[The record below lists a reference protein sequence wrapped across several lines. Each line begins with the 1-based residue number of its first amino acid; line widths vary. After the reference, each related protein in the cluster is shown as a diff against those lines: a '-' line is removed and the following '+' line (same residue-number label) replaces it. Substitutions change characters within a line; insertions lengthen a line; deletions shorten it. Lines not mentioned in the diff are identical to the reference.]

1 MKKTVLALFLLLAV
15 ISMTGCSSIQERI
28 AQPVATISGKVVVPS
43 GQVPTGIKIT
53 VAGDKDKTSAYVN
66 SYGYYNL
73 ELRESGKYLLMARG
87 ENFDPAFVWVDAVVE
102 ETVKPENI
110 TMSQKI
116 TGEALWIASLIDFP
130 DAKSFSVKAISPTW
144 SQGPVAMNDDGL
156 NGDLLA
162 NDGIYT
168 LRMTNITSGYQ
179 QYSFIWKDIDGKENT
194 ASDPHAE
201 STYNRNS
208 TIYIPEATVKQVK
221 GSVTSDLT
229 GVNYSEVKLATKKGS
244 RTTQLNSDGSYVF
257 AMEGSGREY
266 LVFRSENFNIKVVP
280 VNLSSINVLELD
292 KVTLSSKQSGELK
305 VMLVASD
312 FAKCENPTVVGDFT
326 NWQPQ
331 QLYDDGTYGDETAG
345 DGVYTRTFTGIGAGY
360 HKYAFNITET
370 NQVKDP
376 YQESGDSSYSIIQV
390 K

>member
-1 MKKTVLALFLLLAV
+1 MKKTVLALFLLLAA
-15 ISMTGCSSIQERI
+15 IYTTGCNSIQERL
-28 AQPVATISGKVVVPS
+28 AQPVATISGKVVVPG

-53 VAGDKDKTSAYVN
+53 VAGDSSKSAFVN

-73 ELRESGKYLLMARG
+73 ELKESGKFLLMARG
-87 ENFDPAFVWVDAVVE
+87 ENFDPAFVWVDAKVE

-116 TGEALWIASLIDFP
+116 TNEALFMTSLIDFP
-130 DAKSFSVKAISPTW
+130 NAKSFAIKAISPTW
-144 SQGPVAMNDDGL
+144 TQGTVEMNDNGE
-156 NGDLLA
+156 NGDVLA
-162 NDGIYT
+162 NDGIFS

-179 QYSFIWKDIDGKENT
+179 QYSIVWTDSDGKSNT
-194 ASDPHAE
+194 VSDPHAE
-201 STYNRNS
+201 STYNKNS
-208 TIYIPEATVKQVK
+208 TIYIPEAAVKQVK

-244 RTTQLNSDGSYVF
+244 RTTTLNSDGSYVF

-266 LVFRSENFNIKVVP
+266 LVFRSETYHIKVVP
-280 VNLSSINVLELD
+280 VDLSSINVLE
-292 KVTLSSKQSGELK
+292 VPQTTLASKKSGELR

-312 FAKCENPTVVGDFT
+312 FATCENPTVVGDFT

-345 DGVYTRTFTGIGAGY
+345 DGVYTRTFTGIAAGY
-360 HKYAFNITET
+360 HKYAFNITST

>member
-1 MKKTVLALFLLLAV
+1 MKKTVLALFLLLAA
-15 ISMTGCSSIQERI
+15 ISTTGCSSIQERV

-43 GQVPTGIKIT
+43 GQVPTGVKIT
-53 VAGDKDKTSAYVN
+53 VAGDSSKTAYVN

-73 ELRESGKYLLMARG
+73 ELKESGKFLLMARG
-87 ENFDPAFVWVDAVVE
+87 EGFDPSFVWVDARVE
-102 ETVKPENI
+102 ETVKPEDI
-110 TMSQKI
+110 KMSQKI
-116 TGEALWIASLIDFP
+116 TNEALFMASLIDFP
-130 DAKSFSVKAISPTW
+130 DAKSFAIKAISPTW
-144 SQGPVAMNDDGL
+144 TQGNVEMNDDGV
-156 NGDLLA
+156 NGDVLA
-162 NDGIYT
+162 NDGIFA

-179 QYSFIWKDIDGKENT
+179 QYSIVWKDADDKSNT
-194 ASDPHAE
+194 VSDPHAE
-201 STYNRNS
+201 STYNKNS
-208 TIYIPEATVKQVK
+208 TIYIPEAAVKQVK

-244 RTTQLNSDGSYVF
+244 RTTTLNSDGSYVF

-266 LVFRSENFNIKVVP
+266 LVFRSETYHIKVVP
-280 VNLSSINVLELD
+280 VDLSSINVLE
-292 KVTLSSKQSGELK
+292 VPQTTLASKKSGELR

-312 FAKCENPTVVGDFT
+312 FATCENPTVVGDFT

-345 DGVYTRTFTGIGAGY
+345 DGVYTRTFTGIAAGY
-360 HKYAFNITET
+360 HKYAFNITST

-376 YQESGDSSYSIIQV
+376 YQESGDSAYSIIQV

>member
-1 MKKTVLALFLLLAV
+1 MKKTVLALFLLLAA
-15 ISMTGCSSIQERI
+15 ISTRGCSSIQERV

-43 GQVPTGIKIT
+43 GQVPTGVKIT
-53 VAGDKDKTSAYVN
+53 VAGDSSKTAYVN

-73 ELRESGKYLLMARG
+73 ELKESGKFLLMARG
-87 ENFDPAFVWVDAVVE
+87 ENFDPAFVWVDARVE
-102 ETVKPENI
+102 DTVKPENI
-110 TMSQKI
+110 VMSQKI
-116 TGEALWIASLIDFP
+116 TNEALFMASLIDFP
-130 DAKSFSVKAISPTW
+130 DAKSFAIKAISPTW
-144 SQGPVAMNDDGL
+144 TQGNVEMNDDGV
-156 NGDLLA
+156 NGDVLA
-162 NDGIYT
+162 NDGIFA

-179 QYSFIWKDIDGKENT
+179 QYSIVWKDADDKSNT
-194 ASDPHAE
+194 VSDPHAE
-201 STYNRNS
+201 STYNKNS
-208 TIYIPEATVKQVK
+208 TVYIPEAAVKQVK

-244 RTTQLNSDGSYVF
+244 RTTTLNSDGSYVF

-266 LVFRSENFNIKVVP
+266 LVFRSETYHIKVVP
-280 VNLSSINVLELD
+280 VDLSSINVLE
-292 KVTLSSKQSGELK
+292 VPQTTLASKKSGELR

-312 FAKCENPTVVGDFT
+312 FATCENPTVVGDFT

-345 DGVYTRTFTGIGAGY
+345 DGVYTRTFTGISAGY
-360 HKYAFNITET
+360 HKYAFNITST

-376 YQESGDSSYSIIQV
+376 YQESGDSAYSIIQV

>member
-1 MKKTVLALFLLLAV
+1 MKKTVLALFLLLAT
-15 ISMTGCSSIQERI
+15 ITFTGCSSIQERI
-28 AQPVATISGKVVVPS
+28 AQPVATVSGKVVVPA

-53 VAGDKDKTSAYVN
+53 VAGDTSKSAYVN

-73 ELRESGKYLLMARG
+73 ELTESGKYLLMARG
-87 ENFDPAFVWVDAVVE
+87 ENFDPAYVWVDAVIE
-102 ETVKPENI
+102 KTVKPEDI
-110 TMSQKI
+110 SMSQKI
-116 TGEALWIASLIDFP
+116 TGEALWMISLIDFP
-130 DAKSFSVKAISPTW
+130 NAKSFSIKPVSPTW
-144 SQGPVAMNDDGL
+144 TQGTVAMNDNGL
-156 NGDLLA
+156 NGDILA
-162 NDGIYT
+162 NDGIFS

-179 QYSFIWKDIDGKENT
+179 QYKIVWTDADGKTNT
-194 ASDPHAE
+194 VNDPHSE
-201 STYNRNS
+201 STYNKNS
-208 TIYIPEATVKQVK
+208 TIYIPEAAVKQVK

-229 GVNYSEVKLATKKGS
+229 GVNNSEIKLATKKGS

-266 LVFRSENFNIKVVP
+266 LVFRSENFHIKVVP
-280 VNLSSINVLELD
+280 VDLSSVNVLELGQT
-292 KVTLSSKQSGELK
+292 TLASKQSGELR

-360 HKYAFNITET
+360 HQYAFNITET

>member
-1 MKKTVLALFLLLAV
+1 MKKTVLALFLLLTA
-15 ISMTGCSSIQERI
+15 ISTTGCSSIQERI

-43 GQVPTGIKIT
+43 GQVPTGVKIT
-53 VAGDKDKTSAYVN
+53 VAGDSSNAAYVN

-73 ELRESGKYLLMARG
+73 ELKESGKFLLMARG
-87 ENFDPAFVWVDAVVE
+87 EGFDPAFVWVDAKVE

-110 TMSQKI
+110 SMSQKI
-116 TGEALWIASLIDFP
+116 TNEAVFMTSLIDFP
-130 DAKSFSVKAISPTW
+130 DAKSFAIKAISPTW
-144 SQGPVAMNDDGL
+144 TQGTVEMNDDGV
-156 NGDLLA
+156 NGDVLA
-162 NDGIYT
+162 NDGIFT

-179 QYSFIWKDIDGKENT
+179 QYSIVWTDSDGKSNT
-194 ASDPHAE
+194 VSDPHAE
-201 STYNRNS
+201 STYNKNS
-208 TIYIPEATVKQVK
+208 TVYIPEAAVKQVK

-244 RTTQLNSDGSYVF
+244 RTTTLNSDGSYVF

-266 LVFRSENFNIKVVP
+266 LVFRSETYHIKVVP
-280 VNLSSINVLELD
+280 VDLSSINVLE
-292 KVTLSSKQSGELK
+292 VPTTTLASKKSGELR

-312 FAKCENPTVVGDFT
+312 FATCENPTVVGDFT

-345 DGVYTRTFTGIGAGY
+345 DGVYTRTFTGIAAGY
-360 HKYAFNITET
+360 HKYAFNITDS

-376 YQESGDSSYSIIQV
+376 YQESGDSAYSIIQV

>member
-1 MKKTVLALFLLLAV
+1 MKKTVLALFLLLAA
-15 ISMTGCSSIQERI
+15 ISTTGCSSIQERV

-43 GQVPTGIKIT
+43 GQVPTGVKIT
-53 VAGDKDKTSAYVN
+53 VAGDSSKTAYVN

-73 ELRESGKYLLMARG
+73 ELKESGKFLLMARG
-87 ENFDPAFVWVDAVVE
+87 ENFDPAFVWVDARVE

-110 TMSQKI
+110 VMSQKI
-116 TGEALWIASLIDFP
+116 TNEALFMASLIDFP
-130 DAKSFSVKAISPTW
+130 DAKSFAIKAISPTW
-144 SQGPVAMNDDGL
+144 TQGNVEMNDDGV
-156 NGDLLA
+156 NGDVLA
-162 NDGIYT
+162 NDGIFA

-179 QYSFIWKDIDGKENT
+179 QYSIVWKDADDKSNT
-194 ASDPHAE
+194 VSDPHAE
-201 STYNRNS
+201 STYNKNS
-208 TIYIPEATVKQVK
+208 TVYIPEAAVKQVK

-244 RTTQLNSDGSYVF
+244 RTTTLNSDGSYVF

-266 LVFRSENFNIKVVP
+266 LVFRSETYHIKVVP
-280 VNLSSINVLELD
+280 VDLSSINVLE
-292 KVTLSSKQSGELK
+292 VPQTTLASKKSGELR

-312 FAKCENPTVVGDFT
+312 FATCENPTVVGDFT

-345 DGVYTRTFTGIGAGY
+345 DGVYTRTFTGISAGY
-360 HKYAFNITET
+360 HKYAFNITST

-376 YQESGDSSYSIIQV
+376 YQESGDSAYSIIQV